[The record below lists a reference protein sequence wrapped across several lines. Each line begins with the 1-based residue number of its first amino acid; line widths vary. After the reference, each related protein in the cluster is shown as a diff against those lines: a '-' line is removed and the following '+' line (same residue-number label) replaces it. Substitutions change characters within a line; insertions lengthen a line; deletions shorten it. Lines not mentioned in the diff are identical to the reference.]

1 MTRNEEGKG
10 LSHPSLSAFF
20 ADLSPVNSF
29 HAAVMQEPVLGFF
42 PSLSM
47 HKHPFVTHKSQQA
60 NPEEQSNAAHHPQ
73 RGAEESQMPYIQ
85 NHSQSSPYHDLKSVI
100 GLTIPSKGGFPKFL
114 SFFLFCSLFI
124 VARTLNTRSTLS
136 NFIGTMLYSTSLD
149 FIHLT

>member
-10 LSHPSLSAFF
+10 LSQPSLSAFF

-60 NPEEQSNAAHHPQ
+60 NVVPFLRISLMLHTTSSVEQRSLRCHISKND
-73 RGAEESQMPYIQ
+73 
-85 NHSQSSPYHDLKSVI
+85 SQSSPYHDLKSVI
-100 GLTIPSKGGFPKFL
+100 SLTIPSKGGFPKFL
-114 SFFLFCSLFI
+114 SFFSVLCL
-124 VARTLNTRSTLS
+124 LWQ
-136 NFIGTMLYSTSLD
+136 G
-149 FIHLT
+149 HLTQDPPS